1 MTDEK
6 QDLDNLT
13 KHPGWHR
20 FRDFSLKE
28 ISTRLENAEEN
39 AANSENDTVVAN
51 KLRQCIAVKQAIRML
66 LEWPDTRLKALAA
79 VETANTTTTTQLS
92 RRGNL

>member
-28 ISTRLENAEEN
+28 ITIRLENAEEN

-66 LEWPDTRLKALAA
+66 LDWPDSRLKALANA
-79 VETANTTTTTQLS
+79 EAQTVTTTQLS
-92 RRGNL
+92 RRGDL